1 MAAVRVVICQF
12 DGIDHTPALPLAAGV
27 LVAAA
32 RQSPQLAAATTF
44 DIELARRPLADVT
57 RRLTD
62 ADVIGLSLYPWNAAY
77 SLAAARAARQANP
90 SALIVAGGPAVPR
103 RRASAKRML
112 ADNPAVDLLVFGE
125 GEVALVDILERQLDG
140 ADFAGIAGI
149 AFRRRPGGELCFG
162 PPPRRIVDLSP
173 TASPYLDGTFDALL
187 HRDRDRFG
195 MALVETNRGCPFSCT
210 FCDWS
215 LTKKVAEMPMERVTG
230 ELDWIVAN
238 GFCHIAITDAN
249 FGIRRRDDQIARHLA
264 ALKRATGRPTFCYF
278 YLTKNDHRRN
288 LQTIEIMQEAGIG
301 CCAGLAVQD
310 FDDEVIAAVK
320 RDNIQTGES
329 QRLRQILGARGI
341 ATSNDLILGLPRQ
354 TYASFTRTVVEAM
367 PAYPRHEFVLAL
379 CHLLDNTELAD
390 PEQRRIL
397 GLEVRRCRWTTT
409 RTGWDPVVDESLEL
423 VVGTREMPI
432 DDWRRTLRFAYLA
445 CAAYNLRLLRVP
457 LHALPDCLGADARD
471 YLEYLCERMDEAAP
485 GTVLA
490 ALADLFRRYADSILA
505 SETFVLPAIP
515 GGPAVDLAEAV
526 ALTCL
531 RDRDRFYDEIE
542 HQTEEFV
549 RAGGG
554 DPALVAEMFDYQRLI
569 TAAFGQTAPREQR
582 FAHDWPAF
590 AAAGGTG
597 EALTPRPVTVRFTPP
612 TYAAA
617 PDVELYAATHVA
629 CLRAHASTGE
639 LETVG
644 RVAA

>member
-27 LVAAA
+27 LVASA
-32 RQSPQLAAATTF
+32 RQSPRLEAAATF
-44 DIELARRPLADVT
+44 DIEVARRPLAEVAA
-57 RRLTD
+57 RLTG
-62 ADVIGLSLYPWNAAY
+62 ADVIGLSTYPWNAAY
-77 SLAAARAARQANP
+77 SLAAARAIRQSNP
-90 SALIVAGGPAVPR
+90 TALIIAGGPAVPR
-103 RRASAKRML
+103 RRASAERLL
-112 ADNPAVDLLVFGE
+112 ADNPAIDLLVFGE
-125 GEVALVDILERQLDG
+125 GEVALVNILERHLDG
-140 ADFAGIAGI
+140 AGFDGITGVG
-149 AFRRRPGGELCFG
+149 FRQPGGQPCFG
-162 PPPRRIVDLSP
+162 PPPERIVDLSR

-187 HRDRDRFG
+187 RRDRGRFG

-215 LTKKVAEMPMERVTG
+215 LTKKVAEIPLERVTR

-238 GFCHIAITDAN
+238 GFGHIAITDAN
-249 FGIRRRDDQIARHLA
+249 FGIRRRDHQIAHHLA
-264 ALKRATGRPTFCYF
+264 ELKRITGRPTFCYF

-288 LQTIEIMQEAGIG
+288 LQTIEIMHEAGIG

-329 QRLRQILGARGI
+329 QRLREILGARGI

-423 VVGTREMPI
+423 VVGTREMPTG
-432 DDWRRTLRFAYLA
+432 DWRRTLRFAYLA
-445 CAAYNLRLLRVP
+445 YAAYNLRLLRVP
-457 LHALPDCLGADARD
+457 LHALPECLGADARD
-471 YLEYLCERMDEAAP
+471 YLDFLCARMDDAEP
-485 GTVLA
+485 GSVLA
-490 ALADLFRRYADSILA
+490 ALAGVFQRYADSILA
-505 SETFVLPAIP
+505 SESFVLPASP

-531 RDRDRFYDEIE
+531 RDRDRFYDELE
-542 HQTEEFV
+542 QQTAAFV

-554 DPALVAEMFDYQRLI
+554 DPTLVAEMFDYQRLI
-569 TAAFGQTAPREQR
+569 TAAFGRTAPYEQR

-590 AAAGGTG
+590 TAAGGTG
-597 EALTPRPVTVRFTPP
+597 APLTAGPVTVRFTPP

-639 LETVG
+639 ITTVG